1 MVLTVESQ
9 NQSQAKNDW
18 QNKITNDDFIDC
30 LACWCIK
37 NVRESIVVDSKTYYW
52 CPHHVKEGKWN
63 GMYVMHCPDQHKG
76 KRVNLETSPAT
87 NVANDA
93 SKQAKKNDGT
103 AADLQLQSKL
113 KSVMCTNLCLSSED
127 VDKLFEEAKN

>member
-1 MVLTVESQ
+1 M
-9 NQSQAKNDW
+9 
-18 QNKITNDDFIDC
+18 
-30 LACWCIK
+30 
-37 NVRESIVVDSKTYYW
+37 
-52 CPHHVKEGKWN
+52 KEGKWD
-63 GMYVMHCPDQHKG
+63 GMYVMHRPDQHKG
-76 KRVNLETSPAT
+76 KRIKSETSPAA
-87 NVANDA
+87 NVTNDA